1 MEIQWSSYLK
11 VYFPALSEI
20 YLDTPA
26 EKEINE
32 QLETR
37 NSDLLKVCPD
47 EHATT
52 FYDLFVRIINTEIGN
67 EREQEISR
75 SLLGQFND
83 NVKKLNNILIQNKV
97 SSSQLKNQ
105 LDGLFRVNGEKY
117 LDKVGELL
125 STNYIFENNTNFKLQ
140 QLEYKHEPHLG
151 NKSKDSDLLI
161 FDEVLNGNILVDI
174 LNVNLDHEKIEGEKG
189 LSKILSH
196 RIGNKYIDKRYH
208 NLQIIESFKKTLIQP
223 FIWVY
228 DLDTIQKFKEVFRD
242 FTIYNSLPIL
252 FLRQRSNGQGQVYY
266 DCVQAKDI
274 NS

>member
-11 VYFPALSEI
+11 VHFPALSEI
-20 YLDTPA
+20 YLDTHA

-32 QLETR
+32 QLVTR
-37 NSDLLKVCPD
+37 NSELLKVCPD
-47 EHATT
+47 KYTTT
-52 FYDLFVRIINTEIGN
+52 FYDLFVRIINTEIEN
-67 EREQEISR
+67 DREQEISR
-75 SLLGQFND
+75 SLLGQLND
-83 NVKKLNNILIQNKV
+83 NVERLNNILIQNKL
-97 SSSQLKNQ
+97 SISQVKNY

-125 STNYIFENNTNFKLQ
+125 STNYILENNNNFKLL

-161 FDEVLNGNILVDI
+161 FDEVLKGGILVDI
-174 LNVNLDHEKIEGEKG
+174 LNVNLDHEKIEDEIG
-189 LSKILSH
+189 LTKILSH

-208 NLQIIESFKKTLIQP
+208 KIQINDSFKIGVIQP

-228 DLDTIQKFKEVFRD
+228 DLCSILKYEEVFRN

-252 FLRQRSNGQGQVYY
+252 LLRQKSNGQGQVYY
-266 DCVQAKDI
+266 DCIQAKDI